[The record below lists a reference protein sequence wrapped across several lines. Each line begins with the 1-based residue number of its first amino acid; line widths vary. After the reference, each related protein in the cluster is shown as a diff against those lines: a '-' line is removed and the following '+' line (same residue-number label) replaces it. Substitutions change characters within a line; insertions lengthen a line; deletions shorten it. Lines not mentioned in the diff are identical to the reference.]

1 MPSDQ
6 LGPRVYIYIPMAIF
20 AFMSLVQAGVV
31 IFRNGI
37 FRRKLSRATIIHH
50 ASAIRMQ
57 VRLSMPLVIDAGQ
70 YINLWVPSVSFWSF
84 LQTHPFM
91 VISWDAKE
99 QDTLELLIE
108 PRRGLTRELLNH
120 TKKGYTINPVVIF
133 SGPHGVTVP
142 MGEYESVLMV
152 ASGFG
157 IAAFVPYLK
166 KLLYGYNTRAVR
178 AHRVHL
184 VWQIENEG
192 RIAVHQSAPRLTQD
206 SRRSCRRGNA

>member
-1 MPSDQ
+1 MHD
-6 LGPRVYIYIPMAIF
+6 
-20 AFMSLVQAGVV
+20 AG
-31 IFRNGI
+31 
-37 FRRKLSRATIIHH
+37 
-50 ASAIRMQ
+50 AIRMQ
-57 VRLSMPLVIDAGQ
+57 LRLSRPLVIDAGQ
-70 YINLWVPSVSFWSF
+70 YINLWVPAVSFWSF
-84 LQTHPFM
+84 LQTHPFT
-91 VISWDAKE
+91 VISWEANE

-108 PRRGLTRELLNH
+108 PRRGLTRELLSC

-142 MGEYESVLMV
+142 MGEYENVLMV

-178 AHRVHL
+178 ARRVHL

-192 RIAVHQSAPRLTQD
+192 RIAVHKSGSRLTQIVDGLAAEEMLNDALEEDELDD
-206 SRRSCRRGNA
+206 SFVR